1 MTIKT
6 IEAVHRHPLLVRH
19 YVTEFGLAALCV
31 TGNPARIIV
40 LVDPFK
46 VTDARALWT
55 TVENADAILRAA
67 SNIVAAS
74 PIIVSVAIIE
84 DLISATARALSIRLT
99 PHLEMLARV
108 HRGLDTIEG
117 QFRDMRDKGGLR
129 QANRKW
135 RHDRQSGAN
144 VPKTYSAFAMDF
156 RHKLVSELARKLLR

>member
-1 MTIKT
+1 LTGKMIETI
-6 IEAVHRHPLLVRH
+6 HRHPSLVRH
-19 YVTEFGLAALCV
+19 YVTEFGLAAV
-31 TGNPARIIV
+31 SAAGSPARIVV

-55 TVENADAILRAA
+55 TVENADVILRAA

-74 PIIVSVAIIE
+74 PIIVSAAIID
-84 DLISATARALSIRLT
+84 DLIFATARALSIRLT
-99 PHLEMLARV
+99 PHVEMLARV
-108 HRGLDTIEG
+108 QRGLDTIEG

-156 RHKLVSELARKLLR
+156 RHKLVSELARKLLQ